1 MTRFPSAAPLRR
13 GVVPGALFV
22 AAAVLVTAASAEP
35 REPLLIPGKKTL
47 YERVLTRP
55 GAKLLAEAS
64 AAAAV
69 RGEVAPL
76 SLFYVYARKP
86 ETGTAEWVEVGRGV
100 DGQVDG
106 WIDAS
111 RTIVWRH
118 MLGVNF
124 TNPANRSRVLFFAER
139 EPLASVVRSPDPGTA
154 ARALL
159 ASAEKGGE
167 DTSSRVIAIEP
178 AEHIDIR
185 KRFYL
190 LPIVDAETATSG
202 SGFDVRLLE
211 VASATADSEP
221 TRSAAAGKLIR
232 ERVDVRDLR
241 AGLVFVVDASKS
253 MGPYI
258 ERTRQ
263 AIEKIYD
270 VIAMSSWKKQ
280 FSFGLVGFRD
290 STKNRPGLEYV
301 SRVIAPLTDAGD
313 PTSFLDRIKTFSPT
327 NVSSENFFEDSF
339 SGLKT
344 AIEDIDWSPYQG
356 RFVVLVT
363 DAGSR
368 SASDPQSGTK
378 MDGDQIRSLAEKKGI
393 SIYALHLLTPEG
405 KGDHARAKKQYRA
418 VTAKPTLGRALY
430 YPIESGSVEVFG
442 TQVDSLARSIVD
454 NLGKSASGEIVSAQ
468 DAAASAD
475 GDRARRQ
482 LMEDTGKVFREM
494 QLAFL
499 GSKAGTRAPDL
510 IQAWAADRDLGN
522 PAVRALDVRVLLT
535 KSQLS
540 DLQQA
545 LEAILESGEATRI
558 SPKDFFDRIQEAT
571 LRAGRGTGIPS
582 RADASLAESGL
593 VGEYLEGLP
602 YRSKVMQLTADD
614 WLSWSYAEQR
624 EFLDEIR
631 SKLQAY
637 REFHDDT
644 DLWIDLGQRGSA
656 GDWVYPVP
664 LDDMP

>member
-1 MTRFPSAAPLRR
+1 MPRFTSADSLRRVVPLAAPL
-13 GVVPGALFV
+13 L
-22 AAAVLVTAASAEP
+22 AVTLLVTAAFADL
-35 REPLLIPGKKTL
+35 RKPLLIPGKKTL

-55 GAKLLAEAS
+55 GAKLLAEGS
-64 AAAAV
+64 AAATL

-76 SLFYVYARKP
+76 SLFYVYGRKP
-86 ETGTAEWVEVGRGV
+86 ETGTAEWVEVGPDV
-100 DGQVDG
+100 DGKVAG
-106 WIDAS
+106 WIEAS
-111 RTIVWRH
+111 RTIAWRH

-124 TNPANRSRVLFFAER
+124 TNPANRSRVLFFGER
-139 EPLASVVRSPDPGTA
+139 EQLESLVRSRDPATTA
-154 ARALL
+154 QSLQ
-159 ASAEKGGE
+159 ASLEKGGE
-167 DTSSRVIAIEP
+167 DVSPVVALEP
-178 AEHIDIR
+178 AEHVDIR
-185 KRFYL
+185 RRFYL
-190 LPIVDAETATSG
+190 LPIVDAMTVTSE
-202 SGFDVRLLE
+202 SGFDIRLLE

-221 TRSAAAGKLIR
+221 TRPATGKLIR
-232 ERVDVRDLR
+232 ENLDTRDLR

-258 ERTRQ
+258 DRTRK
-263 AIEKIYD
+263 AIEKIYE
-270 VIAMSSWKKQ
+270 VIAESPWKKQ

-301 SRVIAPLTDAGD
+301 SRVFSPLTDAGD
-313 PTSFLDRIKTFSPT
+313 PASFLTRIQTLSPT
-327 NVSSENFFEDSF
+327 IVSSENFFEDSF

-344 AIEDIDWSPYQG
+344 AIEEIDWSPYQG

-368 SASDPQSGTK
+368 SASDPQSGSK

-393 SIYALHLLTPEG
+393 AIYALHLLTPEG
-405 KGDHARAKKQYRA
+405 KADHARATKQYRA
-418 VTAKPTLGRALY
+418 VTAKSTLGRPLY
-430 YPIESGSVEVFG
+430 YPIESGSVDIFG
-442 TQVDSLARSIVD
+442 RQVDSLARSIVD
-454 NLGKSASGEIVSAQ
+454 NVGKSASGEIISAPAGAV
-468 DAAASAD
+468 AAAAD
-475 GDRARRQ
+475 PARRQ
-482 LMEDTGKVFREM
+482 VMEDTGKVFREM

-499 GSKAGTRAPDL
+499 GTKAGTRAPDL
-510 IQAWAADRDLGN
+510 IQAWAADRDLAN
-522 PAVRALDVRVLLT
+522 PAIRALDVRVLLT
-535 KSQLS
+535 KNQLS

-571 LRAGRGTGIPS
+571 LRAGRGTGIASKAGP
-582 RADASLAESGL
+582 SLADSGL
-593 VGEYLEGLP
+593 LGDYLDGLP

-624 EFLDEIR
+624 EFLDEVR
-631 SKLQAY
+631 SKLQVY